1 MKTIII
7 NFKTYESATGEN
19 AIKLAKICE
28 KVAKKTKTDIM
39 IAVQAADIYSVS
51 KAVSIKVLAQHIDDV
66 SYGKNTGYITPES
79 VKQAGAVGTIL
90 NHAEHYLEPDDLM
103 KTIKRVQEAKLFTVC
118 CAADALMA
126 ESMASY
132 SPDYISIELPELI
145 GTGTSV
151 STANPELVEN
161 AVTRV
166 HHINK
171 DIPVLCGAG
180 ISTEEDVRKSIELG
194 TEGVLLASAVT
205 KSKTPE
211 KIVRELAAGLK
222 PQ

>member
-19 AIKLAKICE
+19 AIKLAKVCE
-28 KVAKKTKTDIM
+28 KVAKETKTDIM
-39 IAVQAADIYSVS
+39 IAVQAADIYRVS
-51 KAVSIKVLAQHIDDV
+51 KAVSIKVLAQHIDNIG
-66 SYGKNTGYITPES
+66 YGKNTGCITPES
-79 VKQAGAVGTIL
+79 VKQAGGVGTIL

-132 SPDYISIELPELI
+132 SPDYISVELPELI

-151 STANPELVEN
+151 STADPELVKN

-166 HHINK
+166 HHIR

-194 TEGVLLASAVT
+194 TEGVLLSSAVT

-211 KIVRELAAGLK
+211 KVIRDLAAGLK